1 MRIEEAVAR
10 MQFDEIKHLIRSQLD
25 KNANQ
30 PDPEDQSPLVEVADP
45 VANAVGSRPAK
56 MSSWRRK
63 QLFVSQDCASQS
75 EDEGT
80 EVVYCIADA
89 EKHQSLP
96 KAAVAPAVPLESTT
110 AAAVAVFT
118 AKTEAAR
125 LHFGVI
131 DDYEHGFYEVGS
143 LDEGYGCDDIYAAH
157 CEQLTQTQMDGTSD
171 ISILGARVTPRGTPR
186 ASPRDHGRVATP
198 DHETPRSWP
207 YDGRFSSRDHETL
220 TPCNEV
226 SPGIVVVSP
235 REGAFRTVVSSH
247 DS

>member
-1 MRIEEAVAR
+1 
-10 MQFDEIKHLIRSQLD
+10 MQFDEIKHLIRSHSSWD

-30 PDPEDQSPLVEVADP
+30 SDPEDQSPLVEVADP

-63 QLFVSQDCASQS
+63 QLFVSQECASQS

-89 EKHQSLP
+89 EKHQRLP

-131 DDYEHGFYEVGS
+131 DDYEDGFYEVGS

-157 CEQLTQTQMDGTSD
+157 CEQLTQMDGTSD
-171 ISILGARVTPRGTPR
+171 IGILGARVTPLGTPR
-186 ASPRDHGRVATP
+186 ASPRDNGRVTPP
-198 DHETPRSWP
+198 DHETSRSWP
-207 YDGRFSSRDHETL
+207 YDGRFSH
-220 TPCNEV
+220 
-226 SPGIVVVSP
+226 
-235 REGAFRTVVSSH
+235 
-247 DS
+247 